1 MRTALQFGAGRAFLG
16 RVERISFRK
25 VIMSTDTFY
34 SLSGVW
40 KIEGFDDWRENEIFL
55 EEEKTSEAKNAT
67 RLISGRTEVIPKVG
81 EVLFF
86 DISGNNLGHI
96 AAFGFYQNKKT
107 RLAFRGK
114 FVDADNLKGELSEK
128 AEGEELDK
136 GKIGVTL
143 RRK

>member
-1 MRTALQFGAGRAFLG
+1 MRSALEFGAGRAFLG

-25 VIMSTDTFY
+25 DIMSTDTFY

-40 KIEGFDDWRENEIFL
+40 NIEGFDDWQENEIFL

-67 RLISGRTEVIPKVG
+67 RLISGRAEVIPKVG

-86 DISGNNLGHI
+86 DIIGNNLGHI
-96 AAFGFYQNKKT
+96 ATFVLRYKELQFGFS
-107 RLAFRGK
+107 GK
-114 FVDADNLKGELSEK
+114 FVDADKLEGELLEDVKGEKS
-128 AEGEELDK
+128 DK